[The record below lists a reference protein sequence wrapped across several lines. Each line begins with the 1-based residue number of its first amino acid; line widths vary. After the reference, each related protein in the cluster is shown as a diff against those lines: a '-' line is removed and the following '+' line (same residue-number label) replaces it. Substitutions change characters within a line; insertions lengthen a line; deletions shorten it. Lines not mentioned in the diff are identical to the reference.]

1 MCTPRVTDLID
12 QALQAERFG
21 RFDEARGSLLQAVLV
36 SQPPQAIDCRLRLAK
51 LLISGGHAHD
61 AEAEALLTT
70 ARLQAEQQG
79 TPRQTATAI
88 HLLALL
94 ERGRGRLDRA
104 LQMLD
109 ESPACQQA
117 TAPDPALGQLIHYRG
132 LVEADRGNLNV
143 AERLLFQ
150 AHQVYKEAHHDAGLA
165 EVCDSLANLLLKRG
179 KSQAALAFA
188 RMSLERKRELG
199 DRFGEAITLGTLG
212 RAYLLRACYV
222 EAAGAFAQDLAI
234 ARELGDQRG
243 IGIMLNSLGEVAL
256 LQKDLDT
263 AASHY
268 QDSLAEDRGPWNSI
282 HAHLGLARV
291 HLAEGR
297 LDEAAADCDRTAALL
312 DRNPAI
318 HGLPD
323 VLGGLRGA
331 IAWRRGDLVVG
342 ERLLAE
348 AIESLSRQNQSLD
361 TIPFL
366 YELRDLYQSRGDKAR
381 AVGLMARA
389 LDLLSECGAERG
401 VEDVEHW
408 LRSVDAPGLT
418 RLALERH
425 FPPWLVQDILGGR
438 MGRPQSRRQ
447 TLAVLFCDVRDFT
460 TLTEGLPPEQIVEL
474 LNEWFTEAT
483 GAIRRHGGVVD
494 MFIGDAVMA
503 LFGVPEPRVDAA
515 ADAVRAA
522 LVMRD
527 TLAAM
532 NLRQQ
537 ALGGK
542 ELRVGI
548 GIDCGEAVVGFIGS
562 HLRQSYTAI
571 GDVVNTAAR
580 LESATKEHQCDIL
593 ISGSV
598 EKVQR
603 SLGVADSRSVGELR
617 LKGKRLSVP
626 AYQVLGL
633 LTTGPSP

>member
-1 MCTPRVTDLID
+1 M
-12 QALQAERFG
+12 
-21 RFDEARGSLLQAVLV
+21 
-36 SQPPQAIDCRLRLAK
+36 
-51 LLISGGHAHD
+51 
-61 AEAEALLTT
+61 
-70 ARLQAEQQG
+70 
-79 TPRQTATAI
+79 
-88 HLLALL
+88 
-94 ERGRGRLDRA
+94 
-104 LQMLD
+104 
-109 ESPACQQA
+109 
-117 TAPDPALGQLIHYRG
+117 
-132 LVEADRGNLNV
+132 
-143 AERLLFQ
+143 
-150 AHQVYKEAHHDAGLA
+150 
-165 EVCDSLANLLLKRG
+165 
-179 KSQAALAFA
+179 
-188 RMSLERKRELG
+188 
-199 DRFGEAITLGTLG
+199 
-212 RAYLLRACYV
+212 
-222 EAAGAFAQDLAI
+222 
-234 ARELGDQRG
+234 
-243 IGIMLNSLGEVAL
+243 
-256 LQKDLDT
+256 
-263 AASHY
+263 
-268 QDSLAEDRGPWNSI
+268 
-282 HAHLGLARV
+282 

-297 LDEAAADCDRTAALL
+297 LDEAAAYCDRTAALL
-312 DRNPAI
+312 DRNPASTACPMSWAASAEQ
-318 HGLPD
+318 LP
-323 VLGGLRGA
+323 GGGA
-331 IAWRRGDLVVG
+331 IWSWASGG
-342 ERLLAE
+342 
-348 AIESLSRQNQSLD
+348 SLKGSSLWSRQNQSLD

-381 AVGLMARA
+381 AVVMARA

-408 LRSVDAPGLT
+408 LRSVDVPGLT

-483 GAIRRHGGVVD
+483 GAIRRYGGVVD

-537 ALGGK
+537 AMGGK